1 MESEGL
7 FNDVKKPFS
16 MPTRRLGK
24 HRAFELYS
32 LAKPRA

>member
-1 MESEGL
+1 MESEGV
-7 FNDVKKPFS
+7 FDVKKPFS
-16 MPTRRLGK
+16 MPAKSLGK

>member
-1 MESEGL
+1 MENDL
-7 FNDVKKPFS
+7 FQEVKKPYT
-16 MPTRRLGK
+16 MPTKRLGK